1 MESKPKRGKR
11 LELEIETLDSKGQ
24 GVARMGE
31 YTVRVRGALPG
42 DRLIARIGRVRH
54 RRRQAEARREAVL
67 QTEVDRIPARCC
79 HFGTCGGCVWQD
91 VSYETQVRLKQD
103 LVDRCLKEAGIDVAL
118 GTPLLAEH
126 PFFYRNKME
135 FSFGISR
142 EGRVDLGLHIP
153 GRFDRIFDLEACHL
167 QSERSNRIVDWI
179 RRFVRQRNLSAYH
192 LHRHEGLMRFLTVRE
207 GKQTGETMVIL
218 TTSGEDLPGAG
229 ALGEALMQ
237 AFPEIK
243 SVVHSINRRKAQ
255 VAVGDEEIVI
265 AGRPAVQEKL
275 GNFVFEISP
284 SSFFQPNTLQSEQ
297 LYRRVVEL
305 IDPRPEDRA
314 LDVYCGTGGISLF
327 LSERVGQVVGIEVAE
342 SAVQDAVRNSA
353 NNGVD
358 NCRFISGA
366 AEQILHQ
373 LKVQGEHFDVAV
385 TDPPRPGM
393 HLKALQAL
401 AELRP
406 NRIVYVSCNP
416 QVLGAD
422 LKRLQAAGYR
432 TDYLQL
438 VDMLPHTPHCEVL
451 ARLVYTG

>member
-1 MESKPKRGKR
+1 
-11 LELEIETLDSKGQ
+11 
-24 GVARMGE
+24 
-31 YTVRVRGALPG
+31 
-42 DRLIARIGRVRH
+42 
-54 RRRQAEARREAVL
+54 
-67 QTEVDRIPARCC
+67 
-79 HFGTCGGCVWQD
+79 
-91 VSYETQVRLKQD
+91 
-103 LVDRCLKEAGIDVAL
+103 
-118 GTPLLAEH
+118 
-126 PFFYRNKME
+126 
-135 FSFGISR
+135 
-142 EGRVDLGLHIP
+142 
-153 GRFDRIFDLEACHL
+153 
-167 QSERSNRIVDWI
+167 
-179 RRFVRQRNLSAYH
+179 
-192 LHRHEGLMRFLTVRE
+192 
-207 GKQTGETMVIL
+207 VIL
-218 TTSGEDLPGAG
+218 TTSGEDLPGAE
-229 ALGEALMQ
+229 ALGEALRQ

-255 VAVGDEEIVI
+255 VAIGDEEIVI
-265 AGRPAVQEKL
+265 SGAPTVQERL

-284 SSFFQPNTLQSEQ
+284 SSFFQPNTLQAEQ

-327 LSERVGQVVGIEVAE
+327 LSERVGQVVGVEVAE

-358 NCRFISGA
+358 NCRFISGS

-373 LKVQGEHFDVAV
+373 LKVQGERFDVAV

-416 QVLGAD
+416 QVLGVD
-422 LKRLQAAGYR
+422 LKRLEAAGYR
-432 TDYLQL
+432 ADYLQL

-451 ARLVYTG
+451 ARLVYMG